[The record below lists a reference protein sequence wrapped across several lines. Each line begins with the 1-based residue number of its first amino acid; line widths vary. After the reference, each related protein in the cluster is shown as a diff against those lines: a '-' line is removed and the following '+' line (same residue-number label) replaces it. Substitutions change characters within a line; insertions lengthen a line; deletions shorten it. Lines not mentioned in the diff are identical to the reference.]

1 MSDGGTYGDR
11 GGRSGRPVTVVVAD
25 DQAAVRDGLVTIL
38 DHEPEIEVVGTAAD
52 GAEAVELTR
61 RLAPD
66 VVLMDLRMPGVDG
79 VAATRAI
86 TAPGPGPAVLVLTTY
101 ADDESVVRAL
111 QAGAAGYLT
120 KSAGRAQIVSAI
132 TATADGHRTFAPE
145 VASVMVRGLT
155 RRTALERIAAAHALT
170 VQETRVLQLLTERRS
185 NRAIAEELFV
195 SVATV
200 KTHINNLFGKLQVG
214 NRAQAAELVE
224 RVRGERA

>member
-1 MSDGGTYGDR
+1 MSDGSGRGDR
-11 GGRSGRPVTVVVAD
+11 GGRSDRPVRVVVAD

-52 GAEAVELTR
+52 GAEAVELAR
-61 RLAPD
+61 RLAPA

-145 VASVMVRGLT
+145 VASVMVRGLSH
-155 RRTALERIAAAHALT
+155 RTALERIAAAHALT

-224 RVRGERA
+224 RVRDERA

>member
-1 MSDGGTYGDR
+1 MR
-11 GGRSGRPVTVVVAD
+11 VVVAD

-61 RLAPD
+61 CLTPD

-86 TAPGPGPAVLVLTTY
+86 TAPGPGPSVLVLTTY

-155 RRTALERIAAAHALT
+155 HRTALERIAAAHALT

-200 KTHINNLFGKLQVG
+200 KTHINNLFGKLRVG
-214 NRAQAAELVE
+214 NRTQAAELVE